1 MTSPRRSTRLRFGAT
16 FFIVPRMRIRGQPGA
31 GAVFFSIVA
40 AGIFS
45 SAAVGAAE
53 APTLIVF
60 DLVPEKGVERGA
72 ANLLT
77 EIVIN
82 EVSRLGRYTVIG
94 QKDLDKMINWEQNKQ
109 LKGCTDT
116 SCLVQ
121 IAGAM
126 GASFYMEGSLGVMGD
141 QFVVTLKLMDAQNVK
156 IRARDTLIIEKSESL
171 LVKAMPGLVQKIA
184 APAEAKPAPAS
195 ATAAKE
201 PVPAAE
207 KPATPDGRGA
217 YRLAGWIT
225 SGAGLA
231 ILGTGV
237 FLWLDAGSIY
247 DDLEAGKYAGT
258 EKNDK
263 IDDGKLRDSL
273 GLTGMIA
280 GSVTAAAG
288 GVLLYYGYSGPVVT
302 AGTDRGLTVSIGG
315 TF

>member
-1 MTSPRRSTRLRFGAT
+1 MHPVSHTRAQVIAFIAAALALPAT
-16 FFIVPRMRIRGQPGA
+16 MN
-31 GAVFFSIVA
+31 
-40 AGIFS
+40 
-45 SAAVGAAE
+45 AAE

-94 QKDLDKMINWEQNKQ
+94 QKDLDKMLTWEQNKQ
-109 LKGCTDT
+109 LKGCNDT
-116 SCLVQ
+116 SCLIQ

-156 IRARDTLIIEKSESL
+156 IRARDTLIIEKNESV

-184 APAEAKPAPAS
+184 SPVEAKTAPT

-201 PVPAAE
+201 PAPAVE
-207 KPATPDGRGA
+207 KPAPGDGRGA
-217 YRLAGWIT
+217 YRLAGWIAAGT
-225 SGAGLA
+225 GLAVLGAGVYFWLNAGTTYSDLA
-231 ILGTGV
+231 
-237 FLWLDAGSIY
+237 
-247 DDLEAGKYAGT
+247 AGKYPGADRG
-258 EKNDK
+258 DK
-263 IDDGKLRDSL
+263 IDEGKLNDKL
-273 GLTGMIA
+273 GLGGMIG
-280 GSVTAAAG
+280 GSVTAALG
-288 GVLLYYGYSGPVVT
+288 GVLLYYGYSG
-302 AGTDRGLTVSIGG
+302 GTVAVGMDRGVSLRVGG